1 MFKFILVFIIL
12 FLQACASNS
21 TSVSG
26 PLLEDTEAKGNNSF
40 QLEQPII
47 VLDRRFGECFGQCP
61 VYKISIYDTGKVV
74 FEGEKNVKTKGLV
87 ESKLDR
93 SQLEQLIHLFE
104 NSQFFKLKD
113 KYVRGENCSNPVLSD
128 SPFVFISY
136 SDGKIVKRVSH
147 YHGCV
152 ETTNPSEAVNRDL
165 NILYKLEE
173 SVDKSVNSK
182 QWIK

>member
-12 FLQACASNS
+12 FLPACASDS
-21 TSVSG
+21 TSVSR
-26 PLLEDTEAKGNNSF
+26 PLLEDTKAKGNNSF
-40 QLEQPII
+40 QLDQPII
-47 VLDRRFGECFGQCP
+47 VLERRSGECSICP
-61 VYKISIYDTGKVV
+61 VYRISIYDTGKVV
-74 FEGEKNVKTKGLV
+74 FEGEKNVKTKGVV

-113 KYVRGENCSNPVLSD
+113 KYVREENCSNPVGFD
-128 SPFVFISY
+128 FPFVFISF
-136 SDGKIVKRVSH
+136 SDGKTVKRVSH
-147 YHGCV
+147 YRGCI
-152 ETTNPSEAVNRDL
+152 ETTNHSEVVNEDL

-173 SVDKSVNSK
+173 SVDKFVNSK